1 MTTSW
6 ELVGAAQRGDQRAF
20 GQLYERHVDTV
31 FRYVLA
37 RVGDRVL
44 AEDVTSETFLR
55 AWRRIGTVQDQD
67 QGKDLTAWLFTIA
80 RNLVVDHL
88 KSSRHRR
95 EVLTA
100 EIAAAA
106 DQTRDARRAGSS
118 VEDTVTAAETAAQ
131 VRGFLAHLIPDQ
143 AQCVRLRFFHGRSVP
158 ETAAVMGRS
167 DGAVKALQHR
177 ALRSLAAAAGDP
189 APAPVATST
198 TGVEGSSGV
207 GRPGDGFL
215 AGHSRRADLSES
227 RTGQERSR

>member
-6 ELVGAAQRGDQRAF
+6 ELLGAAQRGDRQAF
-20 GQLYERHVDTV
+20 GQLYARHVDAV

-37 RVGDRVL
+37 RVGDRGL

-55 AWRRIGTVQDQD
+55 AWRRIGTVQDQ
-67 QGKDLTAWLFTIA
+67 GKDLTAWLTVIA

-106 DQTRDARRAGSS
+106 DQSRDARRAGSS
-118 VEDTVTAAETAAQ
+118 EDAVTAAETAAQ
-131 VRGFLAHLIPDQ
+131 VRGHLAQLIPDQ
-143 AQCVRLRFFHGRSVP
+143 QQCVRLRFLQGRSVP

-167 DGAVKALQHR
+167 EGAVKAVQHR
-177 ALRSLAAAAGDP
+177 ALRRLAALCRDGESAAGE
-189 APAPVATST
+189 AV
-198 TGVEGSSGV
+198 V
-207 GRPGDGFL
+207 
-215 AGHSRRADLSES
+215 
-227 RTGQERSR
+227 